1 MNAKEYLLQ
10 IKKIRRRVNLLQAE
24 VDRLR
29 TDAESVSINLD
40 GMPRGKGKSSW
51 ENLAIQLAECES
63 ILQEQL
69 SALWSKQ
76 MEAILLLGKLKPKHQ
91 QILTEYYIADKTW
104 ERIAY
109 EQDITWRHCYR
120 LHGSALAELE
130 GVLENERIMESDK
143 RF

>member
-1 MNAKEYLLQ
+1 MTAKEYLMQ
-10 IKKIRRRVNLLQAE
+10 IKQIRRRVNLLQTE

-40 GMPRGKGKSSW
+40 GMPKGKGKGTW

-63 ILQEQL
+63 VLQKEL
-69 SALWSKQ
+69 SALWAKQ
-76 MEAILLLGKLKPKHQ
+76 MEAIMLLGKLKPKHQ
-91 QILTEYYIADKTW
+91 KILTEYYIADKTW

-130 GVLENERIMESDK
+130 RVMRDDSST
-143 RF
+143 

>member
-1 MNAKEYLLQ
+1 MTAKEYLLQ

-40 GMPRGKGKSSW
+40 GMPRGSGKSSW
-51 ENLAIQLAECES
+51 ENLAVQLAECES

-130 GVLENERIMESDK
+130 KVMQDEHRTN
-143 RF
+143 

>member
-1 MNAKEYLLQ
+1 MNAKQYLQ
-10 IKKIRRRVNLLQAE
+10 EIKKIRRRVNLLQAE

-40 GMPRGKGKSSW
+40 GMPRGKGKASW
-51 ENLAIQLAECES
+51 ENLAVQLAECES
-63 ILQEQL
+63 TLQQEL

-91 QILTEYYIADKTW
+91 QILTEYYIEDKTW

-130 GVLENERIMESDK
+130 KVMHEEK
-143 RF
+143 K